1 MKRNWIYKDLPTDK
15 ESDELEAV
23 KDLPKI
29 IAKLLQ
35 IRNYNSEDEINKF
48 LTPINEKFHDPFL
61 MKDMDKAVERVI
73 EALVNKEK
81 ILIWGDYDVD
91 GITAT
96 SLLYLFLQY
105 LGGVVT
111 YLIPDRE
118 LDGYGLSINGIN
130 KAKENNVDLI
140 ITVDCGITSIEPTKY
155 ASKNNIDIVI
165 SDHHEPAEELPEAY
179 AIIDPKRNNCQY
191 PFKHLAGVG
200 VAFKLIQGILL
211 KSEMDISEADEYLDL
226 VAIGT
231 AADIVPMIGENRKIV
246 VNGLI
251 NLNQS
256 SNIGINALLQKLN
269 LKDKKLK
276 VSNIVF
282 GMAPRINAVG
292 RMGDAK
298 RAVKLL
304 TTNNQKIADE
314 LVYILEIEN
323 NRRKEY
329 DTHTLNEAISIN
341 ETENN
346 YNANLDNAIVISNE
360 EWHVGVIGIVASRLV
375 ERYHRPSVVISI
387 DEGIGKGS
395 CRSISGINIYEILKN
410 CSELLKQFG
419 GHEYAAGLEIEEKN
433 IPEFRKRFNKA
444 VTENIP
450 KEGFNPKLI
459 IDTKIDFRDIN
470 SNLMKYLYQ
479 FEPFGPENKQP
490 IFVTENVEVIGPIR
504 IVGTNHIRINV
515 KQGDFV
521 FDAIGFNL
529 ADKVELVENNR
540 FAINIAYS
548 IEENTWN
555 GRTYIQLKLK
565 DIKG

>member
-1 MKRNWIYKDLPTDK
+1 MYKDLPTDEK
-15 ESDELEAV
+15 SNEIEAI
-23 KDLPKI
+23 DNLPKI
-29 IAKLLQ
+29 IAKLLK
-35 IRNYNSEDEINKF
+35 IRNYNNKDEISKF
-48 LTPINEKFHDPFL
+48 LNPINEDFHDPFL

-118 LDGYGLSINGIN
+118 SDGYGLSINGIN
-130 KAKENNVDLI
+130 SAKKDNVGLI

-155 ASKNNIDIVI
+155 ASENNIDIVI
-165 SDHHEPAEELPEAY
+165 SDHHEPAEELPVAY

-200 VAFKLIQGILL
+200 VAFKLLQGILL
-211 KSEMDISEADEYLDL
+211 KSEMDVSEANEYLDL

-304 TTNNQKIADE
+304 TTNNPKIADE
-314 LVYILEIEN
+314 LVHVLEIEN

-341 ETENN
+341 ETKNN
-346 YNANLDNAIVISNE
+346 YNPDLDNAIVIANE

-387 DEGIGKGS
+387 DDGVGKGS

-410 CSELLKQFG
+410 CSDLLKQFG
-419 GHEYAAGLEIEEKN
+419 GHEYAAGLEIEQKN
-433 IPEFRKRFNKA
+433 IAEFRKRFNKA

-470 SNLMKYLYQ
+470 SNLMEYLYQ

-490 IFVTENVEVIGPIR
+490 IFVTENVEVVGPIR
-504 IVGTNHIRINV
+504 IVGANHIRVNV

-540 FAINIAYS
+540 FAINIAYL

-555 GRTYIQLKLK
+555 DRTYIQLKLK

>member
-1 MKRNWIYKDLPTDK
+1 MYKDLPTDEK
-15 ESDELEAV
+15 SNEIEAI
-23 KDLPKI
+23 DNLPKI
-29 IAKLLQ
+29 IAKLLK
-35 IRNYNSEDEINKF
+35 IRNYNNKDEISKF
-48 LTPINEKFHDPFL
+48 LNPINEDFHDPFL

-118 LDGYGLSINGIN
+118 SDGYGLSINGIN
-130 KAKENNVDLI
+130 SAKKDNVGLI

-155 ASKNNIDIVI
+155 ASENNIDIVI
-165 SDHHEPAEELPEAY
+165 SDHHEPAEELPVAY

-200 VAFKLIQGILL
+200 VAFKLLQGILL
-211 KSEMDISEADEYLDL
+211 KSEMDVSEANEYLDL

-304 TTNNQKIADE
+304 TTNNPKIADE
-314 LVYILEIEN
+314 LVHVLEIEN

-341 ETENN
+341 ETKNN
-346 YNANLDNAIVISNE
+346 YNPDLDNAIVIANE

-387 DEGIGKGS
+387 DDGVGKGS

-410 CSELLKQFG
+410 CSDLLKQFG
-419 GHEYAAGLEIEEKN
+419 GHEYAAGLEIEQKN
-433 IPEFRKRFNKA
+433 IAEFRKRFNKA

-470 SNLMKYLYQ
+470 SNLMEYLYQ

-490 IFVTENVEVIGPIR
+490 IFVTENVEVVGPIR
-504 IVGTNHIRINV
+504 IVGANHIRVNV

-540 FAINIAYS
+540 FAVNIAYL

-555 GRTYIQLKLK
+555 DRTYIQLKLK